1 MIPVHVVGLGMSPED
16 LTPRVLDLIRE
27 AQVLVGGRRLLG
39 YFPEHPAQKIILG
52 KDPEATLA
60 QIPDLAAAKRVVVLA
75 SGDPN
80 FYGVGPLV
88 VKLLGADRVVVHPN
102 ITAVQAACA
111 RLKIAWQD
119 AQIISLHGRAWE
131 ALEEALD
138 RAHKLIVYIDPE
150 HTPAA
155 IARRLWERGLGEAML
170 CVLENLGQ
178 KTERVTCLT
187 PEEALDKEFSP
198 LNMVVIQRQAAAT
211 PLDAVSQPSPAA
223 RLHLGLPE
231 EALAHQGGLIT
242 KVEVRAV
249 ALAKL
254 ELYPGLILWDVGAG
268 CGSVGLEASLLIPGG
283 KIISVEQDQNR
294 AAQIRANG
302 GKFGVVNLEVVCG
315 HAPECLAGLPAPQRV
330 FIGGGG
336 RDLAGILKEVLNRLD
351 PGGRVV
357 LTATLLDT
365 LETARV
371 VLSEAGWEME
381 VAQLQV
387 SRSRPLAG
395 GAYLQALNPVWIITG
410 HPGTVKTTIP
420 LNPPLKKGDF

>member
-1 MIPVHVVGLGMSPED
+1 MSPED
-16 LTPRVLDLIRE
+16 LTPRALEIIRE

-39 YFPEHPAQKIILG
+39 YFPEHPAQKITLG

-60 QIPDLAAAKRVVVLA
+60 QIPALAANKRVVVLA

-80 FYGVGPLV
+80 FYGVAPLV

-119 AQIISLHGRAWE
+119 ARIISLHGRTWE
-131 ALEEALD
+131 VLEEALN
-138 RAHKLIVYIDPE
+138 RADKLIVYTDPE
-150 HTPAA
+150 HTPGA
-155 IARRLWERGLGEAML
+155 IARLLLERGLGEARL
-170 CVLENLGQ
+170 CVLEDLGQ
-178 KTERVTCLT
+178 ETERLT
-187 PEEALDKEFSP
+187 RLSPQEVREREFSP
-198 LNMVVIQRQAAAT
+198 LNMVVILTAAET
-211 PLDAVSQPSPAA
+211 IKDLSQGVSAPPPAA

-242 KVEVRAV
+242 KTEVRAV

-254 ELYPGLILWDVGAG
+254 ELYPGLVLWDVGAG

-283 KIISVEQDQNR
+283 KIIAVEQDRDR
-294 AAQIRANG
+294 AAQIEANG
-302 GKFGVVNLEVVCG
+302 EKFGVANLEVVCG

-336 RDLAGILKEVLNRLD
+336 RDLAGILKEVLGRLD

-365 LETARV
+365 LETARA

-381 VAQLQV
+381 VVQLQV

-410 HPGTVKTTIP
+410 HHGTVKTKIP
-420 LNPPLKKGDF
+420 LNPPLIR